1 MDYPCSCGT
10 EVPCKCDERILCIK
24 LDVKEKTKFHMN
36 LMFSRVNNIKWNR
49 WNIILQEENGFRRV
63 FLNTNEQLTSED
75 KYLFTREEMLEWL
88 LAYYSN

>member
-1 MDYPCSCGT
+1 
-10 EVPCKCDERILCIK
+10 
-24 LDVKEKTKFHMN
+24 MN
-36 LMFSRVNNIKWNR
+36 VMFSRVNNIKWER

-75 KYLFTREEMLEWL
+75 KYLFNREEMLEWL